1 MSEANNTKSSY
12 QSIMKG
18 TAIFGGTQVFNV
30 LIGIVRGKL
39 VAMILGPV
47 GMGISSLLTS
57 AIAPI
62 QQFATLGMP
71 LSAVRNISSEEDDL
85 CRRKIVR
92 AFRMMIIAAAF
103 IGVIFTIAL
112 AQPLSK
118 SSFGDD
124 SYTWSFVALSLAV
137 LFTVLYNGENTI
149 LQGYRRLKS
158 LALRSIVGSTAGL
171 LIGVPLY
178 YIYGIDGIVPAIIIL
193 ALVSYLVSLLGTR
206 KIDLKTESLSWTEA
220 FTISKGFM
228 LLGLTM
234 MVAVILGQTVTYGLN
249 IIIRHFGTLA
259 DVGLFQAANSIVNQY
274 VGMIFAAMATDYYP
288 HLSSLVKDKDQ
299 TSILVHQQG
308 EIVLFLVAPI
318 AVLVIITAPLIIKI
332 LLTDEFYPV
341 VDIIRLMGLGL
352 IFKAACFPLGYLA
365 IAKGDRAFYFGMDG
379 IWTNIK
385 WIVLF
390 GSFYILWGFKG
401 LGYAVLINSF
411 IDIIVCTIMNKWRYG
426 ISYDRFFMAKLVSL
440 YIITAMIM
448 AFSYLQ
454 NPLISYILMIT
465 TGSALCYYCYR
476 ELDKRI
482 DIKVLLQS
490 KLHRK

>member
-1 MSEANNTKSSY
+1 MDRQQKSSY
-12 QSIMKG
+12 RHIMKG
-18 TAIFGGTQVFNV
+18 TAIFGGTQIYNV

-47 GMGISSLLTS
+47 GMGINSLFTT

-71 LSAVRNISSEEDDL
+71 LSAVGSISGEIDDIK
-85 CRRKIVR
+85 RRRIVK
-92 AFRMMIIAAAF
+92 AFRMMLTAAAVVGLF
-103 IGVIFTIAL
+103 FTILL
-112 AQPLSK
+112 AFPLSK
-118 SSFGDD
+118 ASFGDD

-158 LALRSIVGSTAGL
+158 LALRSIIGSTAGL

-178 YIYGIDGIVPAIIIL
+178 YIYGFDGIVPAIIIL
-193 ALVSYLVSLLGTR
+193 ALVSYLVSLFGTR
-206 KIDLKTESLSWTEA
+206 KIDLRTEPLSWCEA
-220 FTISKGFM
+220 FTISKSFM

-274 VGMIFAAMATDYYP
+274 VGMIFAAMSTDYYP
-288 HLSSLVKDKDQ
+288 HLSSIVKNKEQ
-299 TSILVHQQG
+299 TSLLVHQQG

-365 IAKGDRAFYFGMDG
+365 IAKGDKAFYFGMDG

-401 LGYAVLINSF
+401 LGYAVLVNSF
-411 IDIIVCTIMNKWRYG
+411 IDIIVCTAMNKWRYG
-426 ISYDRFFMAKLVSL
+426 ISYDRYFMAKLVSL
-440 YIITAMIM
+440 YIITAIIM
-448 AFSYLQ
+448 AFSYLK
-454 NPLISYILMIT
+454 NPLISYGLMIIF
-465 TGSALCYYCYR
+465 GLALSYYCYR

-482 DIKVLLQS
+482 DIKALVQS